1 MNLSEFNDQLNAHSF
16 VLKKAGWTREDKTSP
31 SPRYS
36 FVAVATSVEKKS
48 IEFGYLQWVTYL
60 VFSDTRLREMV
71 EGRVFA
77 GTLQQIAPKRKMAV
91 SFSDFVSAQEDA

>member
-16 VLKKAGWTREDKTSP
+16 VLKKVGWTREDTISP

-36 FVAVATSVEKKS
+36 FVAVATSVELKS
-48 IEFGYLQWVTYL
+48 IERGFIQWVTYL

-71 EGRVFA
+71 EDRVFA
-77 GTLQQIAPKRKMAV
+77 GTLQQIAPQVRAEGG
-91 SFSDFVSAQEDA
+91 QHGRG